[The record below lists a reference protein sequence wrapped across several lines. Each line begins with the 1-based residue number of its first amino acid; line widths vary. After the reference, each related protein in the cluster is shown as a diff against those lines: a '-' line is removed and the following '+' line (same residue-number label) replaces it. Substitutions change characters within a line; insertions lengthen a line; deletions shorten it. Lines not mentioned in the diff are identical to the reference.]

1 MALDIASVLAEG
13 QQLLDKQKQQG
24 VDLGELLGVARSANA
39 AVVPAITAKG
49 EADMAVE
56 QATQDRLKKQD
67 EELALIRQQ
76 SGVIGAAGRH
86 AQITQEIAAM
96 DAQLAPMRASL
107 MQRMQT
113 SIADDP
119 LGWLLNQFTL
129 PGEIAAYNNM
139 WEGRQGLHQA
149 LQTDI
154 ATSTQAAQFAKQTM
168 GQTSDAEATA
178 RLTQIAAATDVAAKQ
193 AAAETAQRSINLLVE
208 QARFERLPYET
219 AKDQLS
225 IKMQAENL
233 RLAQAREDRDKIK
246 DEKDKRLYEL
256 KVERATLE
264 LEKARK
270 SVADEKE
277 FEKKLVLATAA
288 LNLPP
293 MNIAEFEAMQRSRP
307 VTADAVLSAVSQ
319 IDLSKPM
326 DEQFVSFGPDLAT
339 SLQFL
344 RDRGIQLGGGK
355 AEVIKMAETYINNQA
370 NRYDRANPG
379 QKFKQLTKEQ
389 QDGLRRTWSRE
400 FEQNYA
406 DPNTPGSIYNS
417 MTVQGLAAT
426 KQGQLDL
433 SKTQIVRT
441 LQKKY
446 EANPAQQIGT
456 EEIIGTAV
464 GLAASAK
471 TAGDME
477 RLSKEIAYIFQARRN
492 EAYMHLEPQRVGMTL
507 PDKVVYTYDPGLYS
521 LPSQGTGIFPGLGE
535 ASRPVD
541 LTNPTEV
548 KNMLLLEKAKEKLR
562 EAALSGPKSLFGA
575 SQLPTAQPAP
585 AVQRGAAVLFG
596 GRYALDQGNQ

>member
-56 QATQDRLKKQD
+56 QATQDRIKKQD
-67 EELALIRQQ
+67 EELALIRRQ

-154 ATSTQAAQFAKQTM
+154 ATSTQAAQLAKQTM
-168 GQTSDAEATA
+168 GQSSDAEATA

-208 QARFERLPYET
+208 QARFDRLPYET

-233 RLAQAREDRDKIK
+233 RLAQAREARDKIK
-246 DEKDKRLYEL
+246 DEKDMRLYEL
-256 KVERATLE
+256 NVERATLE
-264 LEKARK
+264 LQKARK

-277 FEKKLVLATAA
+277 FEKKLVLATSA
-288 LNLPP
+288 LGLPP
-293 MNIAEFEAMQRSRP
+293 MTLTEFESFQRSRP
-307 VTADAVLSAVSQ
+307 ATADAVLSAVSQ
-319 IDLSKPM
+319 VDLTKPM

-339 SLQFL
+339 TIQFL
-344 RDRGIQLGGGK
+344 RDRDVQLKGGK
-355 AEVIKMAETYINNQA
+355 AELIKLAEQHINNQA

-389 QDGLRRTWSRE
+389 QDGLRRTWVRE

-406 DPNTPGSIYNS
+406 DPNTKGGLYNL
-417 MTVQGLAAT
+417 MTPQGLAAT
-426 KQGQLDL
+426 KDGQLEL
-433 SKTQIVRT
+433 KNSKIVQT
-441 LQKKY
+441 LLKKH
-446 EANPAQQIGT
+446 ETNPLQAVDT
-456 EEIIGTAV
+456 EEILGTAA
-464 GLAASAK
+464 GLAFADGSA
-471 TAGDME
+471 AGVN
-477 RLSKEIAYIFQARRN
+477 RLAQEVAYIYQSQRKK
-492 EAYMHLEPQRVGMTL
+492 AYTNLEPQRVGMVL
-507 PDKVVYTYDPGLYS
+507 PEKVIYTYDQPLLSNTAG
-521 LPSQGTGIFPGLGE
+521 GTGVIPGFAE
-535 ASRPVD
+535 PSMQVD

-548 KNMLLLEKAKEKLR
+548 KNLLLRINANNKLR
-562 EAALSGPKSLFGA
+562 NASNVFG
-575 SQLPTAQPAP
+575 QITEPIRDMVAP
-585 AVQRGAAVLFG
+585 GMQDYRRRAEGTRGG
-596 GRYALDQGNQ
+596 QQ